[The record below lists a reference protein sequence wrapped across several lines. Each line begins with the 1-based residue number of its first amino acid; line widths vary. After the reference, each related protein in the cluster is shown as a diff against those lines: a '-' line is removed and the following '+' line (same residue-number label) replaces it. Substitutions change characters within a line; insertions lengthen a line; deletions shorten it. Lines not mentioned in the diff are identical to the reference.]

1 MKKLLSFLL
10 LIIAV
15 SFQALADGNA
25 GNSSSSSVGIEFHPI
40 GLTTIPHRAPTMID
54 LEVIYNSDA
63 QMIEITYSGET
74 SGEVYLY
81 RNDSLIDY
89 DTEINTSFSLPEATG
104 AYHIVIITENW
115 TANGYLEL

>member
-1 MKKLLSFLL
+1 
-10 LIIAV
+10 
-15 SFQALADGNA
+15 
-25 GNSSSSSVGIEFHPI
+25 
-40 GLTTIPHRAPTMID
+40 
-54 LEVIYNSDA
+54 
-63 QMIEITYSGET
+63 MIEITYSGET